1 MKGAATSVG
10 SGRVGVAAT
19 IEQARGAA
27 WGSRA
32 SFYVSPASVAL
43 LMLNLLDGLFTLLF
57 LQLGVAE
64 ELNPLMRAAYEQSP
78 LFFMFSKLLIVNA
91 GLCLLCLHRRLRASR
106 IAIRAGAVV
115 YAIIV
120 VYHLAFLT
128 HLVLHWP
135 SALQ

>member
-1 MKGAATSVG
+1 M
-10 SGRVGVAAT
+10 AAT
-19 IEQARGAA
+19 IEQTRDAA
-27 WGSRA
+27 WASRA

-43 LMLNLLDGLFTLLF
+43 LMLNLMDGLFTLLF

-64 ELNPLMRAAYEQSP
+64 ELNPLMRVAYEQSP
-78 LFFMFSKLLIVNA
+78 LVFMFSKLVIVNA
-91 GLCLLCLHRRLRASR
+91 GLWLLCLHRRLRASR

-115 YAIIV
+115 YGIIV

-135 SALQ
+135 GAFH

>member
-1 MKGAATSVG
+1 M
-10 SGRVGVAAT
+10 GVAAT
-19 IEQARGAA
+19 IEQARGGA
-27 WGSRA
+27 WSSRA
-32 SFYVSPASVAL
+32 SFYLSPASVAL
-43 LMLNLLDGLFTLLF
+43 LMLNLLDGLFTLFF

-78 LFFMFSKLLIVNA
+78 LIFMFSKLVIVNA
-91 GLCLLCLHRRLRASR
+91 GLWLLCLHRRLKASR

-115 YAIIV
+115 YGIIV

-135 SALQ
+135 SAFH

>member
-1 MKGAATSVG
+1 M
-10 SGRVGVAAT
+10 AAT
-19 IEQARGAA
+19 IEQTQDAA
-27 WGSRA
+27 WASRA

-43 LMLNLLDGLFTLLF
+43 LMLNLMDGLFTLLF

-64 ELNPLMRAAYEQSP
+64 ELNPLMRVAYEQSP
-78 LFFMFSKLLIVNA
+78 LVFMFSKLVIVNA
-91 GLCLLCLHRRLRASR
+91 GLWLLCLHRRLKASR

-115 YAIIV
+115 YGIIV

-135 SALQ
+135 GAFH

>member
-1 MKGAATSVG
+1 M
-10 SGRVGVAAT
+10 
-19 IEQARGAA
+19 EQARGAA

-32 SFYVSPASVAL
+32 SFYLSPASVAL
-43 LMLNLLDGLFTLLF
+43 LMLNLLDGLFTLFF

-78 LFFMFSKLLIVNA
+78 LFFMFSKLLIVNI
-91 GLCLLCLHRRLRASR
+91 GLWLLCLHRRLKASR

-115 YAIIV
+115 YGIIV

-135 SALQ
+135 SAFD

>member
-1 MKGAATSVG
+1 M
-10 SGRVGVAAT
+10 GRGRTGVAAT
-19 IEQARGAA
+19 IEQA

-64 ELNPLMRAAYEQSP
+64 ELNPLMRVAYEQSP
-78 LFFMFSKLLIVNA
+78 LIFMGSKLVIVNA
-91 GLCLLCLHRRLRASR
+91 GLWLLCLHRRMKASR

-115 YAIIV
+115 YGIIV

-135 SALQ
+135 GAFR

>member
-1 MKGAATSVG
+1 M
-10 SGRVGVAAT
+10 AT
-19 IEQARGAA
+19 IEQTQGAA
-27 WGSRA
+27 WGSNA
-32 SFYVSPASVAL
+32 SFYLSPASVAL

-64 ELNPLMRAAYEQSP
+64 ELNPLMRVAYEQSP
-78 LFFMFSKLLIVNA
+78 LVFMFSKLVIVNA
-91 GLCLLCLHRRLRASR
+91 GLWLLCLHRRMRASR

-135 SALQ
+135 FASY

>member
-1 MKGAATSVG
+1 MAATM
-10 SGRVGVAAT
+10 
-19 IEQARGAA
+19 EQAQNEA
-27 WGSRA
+27 WGSKA
-32 SFYVSPASVAL
+32 SFYLSPASVAL
-43 LMLNLLDGLFTLLF
+43 LVLNLLDGLFTLLF

-78 LFFMFSKLLIVNA
+78 FFFMFSKLVIVNA
-91 GLCLLCLHRRLRASR
+91 GLWLLCLHRRLRASR

-115 YAIIV
+115 YALIV

-135 SALQ
+135 TLFS

>member
-1 MKGAATSVG
+1 M
-10 SGRVGVAAT
+10 GVAAT